1 MAVEWKSD
9 EELFEIARRELFT
22 AVVGDAMDKM
32 GLVHQFLPP
41 QVRPLEP
48 SMRAIG
54 RAMPLLGADCVETP
68 PEVERNNK
76 VLEQPFGLMLRALD
90 DLKPNEIYFPAGG
103 SPRYALW
110 GELMATRAMKL
121 GAAGAVMNGYSRD
134 TPGILEL
141 KFPTFSWG
149 PYAQDFAARAK
160 VLDFRCPI
168 EVESVR
174 VNPGDIVFGD
184 IDGVCVIPRAS
195 EEEVFT
201 KALEKARGEKLVG
214 KAIEGGMSATEAFRK
229 FGIM

>member
-1 MAVEWKSD
+1 
-9 EELFEIARRELFT
+9 
-22 AVVGDAMDKM
+22 
-32 GLVHQFLPP
+32 
-41 QVRPLEP
+41 
-48 SMRAIG
+48 
-54 RAMPLLGADCVETP
+54 
-68 PEVERNNK
+68 
-76 VLEQPFGLMLRALD
+76 
-90 DLKPNEIYFPAGG
+90 
-103 SPRYALW
+103 
-110 GELMATRAMKL
+110 
-121 GAAGAVMNGYSRD
+121 MNGYSRD

-160 VLDFRCPI
+160 VVDFRCPI

>member
-1 MAVEWKSD
+1 MPEWKSD
-9 EELFEIARRELFT
+9 EELFAIAKRELFT

-32 GLVHQFLPP
+32 GLIHQFLPP
-41 QVRPLEP
+41 QVQPLEP

-54 RAMPLLGADCVETP
+54 RAMPLLGADVVETP
-68 PEVERNNK
+68 PEVKRHNTF
-76 VLEQPFGLMLRALD
+76 LEQPFGLMLRALD

-134 TPGILEL
+134 TPGILAI

-160 VLDFRCPI
+160 VVDFRCPI
-168 EVESVR
+168 HVDAVR
-174 VNPGDIVFGD
+174 INPGDIVMGD
-184 IDGVCVIPRAS
+184 IDGVCVIPREA
-195 EEEVFT
+195 EEDVFT
-201 KALEKARGEKLVG
+201 KALEKSRGEKLVG
-214 KAIEGGMSATEAFRK
+214 KAIEGGMSATEAFK
-229 FGIM
+229 KYGIM